1 MNANTGK
8 TLEEKQAY
16 LDKLVKDRGYVLD
29 YHKILVKHDFNAM
42 VKINELLETVYLQ
55 ERLLDRRTKELLSTF
70 GLILGRAAR
79 GQIQSHMQVAVEQ
92 GVTAEELLEVV
103 ELVLPMAGFATFQIG
118 FSAWCDF
125 FKVEGIE
132 PTVASFEGGR
142 PA

>member
-1 MNANTGK
+1 MNSDK

-16 LDKLVKDRGYVLD
+16 LDQLVKDRGYVLD
-29 YHKILVKHDFNAM
+29 YHKVLIKHDFNAM
-42 VKINELLETVYLQ
+42 VSINRLLETVYL
-55 ERLLDRRTKELLSTF
+55 EKRLLDRRTKELLSIF

-79 GQIQSHMQVAVEQ
+79 GQIQSHMQVAVDH
-92 GVTAEELLEVV
+92 GVTAEELLELV

-125 FKVEGIE
+125 FKVDGLE
-132 PTVASFEGGR
+132 PTVDRFEGGR